1 MSTVVARTLK
11 FIIDLMMLALSVAV
25 PSLTL
30 TPIAARVGSPRPSL
44 SPRMMAA
51 SPELYLGID
60 AGTQSV
66 KALLYDTSTKRVV
79 GRE

>member
-1 MSTVVARTLK
+1 
-11 FIIDLMMLALSVAV
+11 MLALSVAV

-30 TPIAARVGSPRPSL
+30 TPIVVRVGSPRASV
-44 SPRMMAA
+44 SARMMAA
-51 SPELYLGID
+51 APELYLGID

-79 GRE
+79 GRESACIDRR